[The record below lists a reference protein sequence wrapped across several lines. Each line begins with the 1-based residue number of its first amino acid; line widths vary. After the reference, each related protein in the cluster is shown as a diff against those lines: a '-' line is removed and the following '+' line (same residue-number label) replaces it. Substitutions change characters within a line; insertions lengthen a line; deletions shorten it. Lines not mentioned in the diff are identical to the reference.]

1 MNLLPMLLTIGLGL
15 ASLSALQAAVVKDD
29 GLQDEMVH
37 LETLLLDLDGSQ
49 DRVKRASGDRGVT

>member
-1 MNLLPMLLTIGLGL
+1 MNLLPLLLTLGLSL

-29 GLQDEMVH
+29 GLQDEMVQ
-37 LETLLLDLDGSQ
+37 LETLLMNLDGSQ